1 LLELHA
7 KAERFQS
14 IGDASVTRVNFR
26 PKESRELTAI
36 NGSPTPARQHG
47 GEDAKAM
54 IAAVESEQEPH
65 QPRYER
71 GEI

>member
-14 IGDASVTRVNFR
+14 IGDAAVTRVNFR
-26 PKESRELTAI
+26 LKESRELTAI
-36 NGSPTPARQHG
+36 NGSPAPARQHG